1 LRKLFEDLLACDLQ
15 CQCLINCQKITPIVK
30 GPAILINH
38 INHQYTDGAVEIG
51 VSLVKHC
58 LQKGDAK
65 LALQHCHELLA
76 NNSQHVQL
84 LSFAALAS
92 RSLGWLDDALE
103 FINRAVTV
111 APSQP
116 TLYCLLG
123 DILLMQK
130 RPGDALTELFK
141 ARHLGDE
148 SAQLKFNI
156 GTAYLGLAAYEDAKV
171 YFDRTLALDPQ
182 MVAAHVNKGLAEHS
196 LMNLDA
202 ALDCFDAALC
212 VDPSNVDAQWNKS
225 HVLLTLGKYEQG
237 FRLYE
242 TRWRHPQVALKRR
255 RFDSKLWLGHE
266 NLSGKTILLYAE
278 GGFGDTIQFI
288 RYAKLFDPDV
298 KLIIQCQ
305 KQLTHLVRSMGLEAK
320 VITPGEMLP
329 PHDFNCP
336 LMSLPLAFKTTV
348 DRIPSFA
355 SYLKAPDVSVQ
366 LWQSTIEA
374 LRGRKVGIVA
384 RGSSSFGNDQNRS
397 VGLPTLVKYLPHSFN
412 YVLLQQNVSSEE
424 RAIISACDN
433 IIAPAESLRSFSDT
447 AALCEGMDLILS
459 VDTAVAHLGAALGK
473 QTIILIA
480 NRPDWR
486 WGCSGDK
493 TPWYPSVSLL
503 RQMGHAGWNETLMR
517 SLPHYLDPIKLSQI

>member
-1 LRKLFEDLLACDLQ
+1 M
-15 CQCLINCQKITPIVK
+15 PIFIGAV
-30 GPAILINH
+30 ILIYDAKQLH
-38 INHQYTDGAVEIG
+38 AESALQIG

-58 LQKGDAK
+58 LQKGDDK
-65 LALQHCHELLA
+65 LALQHCLELLA
-76 NNSQHVQL
+76 DNPKHIQI

-103 FINRAVTV
+103 FINRAVII
-111 APSQP
+111 APSHP

-130 RPGDALTELFK
+130 RPEHALVELLK
-141 ARHLGDE
+141 AQYLGDE

-156 GTAYLGLAAYEDAKV
+156 GLAYLSLAAYEDAKV
-171 YFDRTLALDPQ
+171 YFDRALAVDPQ
-182 MVAAHVNKGLAEHS
+182 MVAAHVNKGLVEHS
-196 LMNLDA
+196 LMNLNA
-202 ALDCFDAALC
+202 ALGCFDSALAI
-212 VDPSNVDAQWNKS
+212 DHKNLDAQWNKS

-255 RFDSKLWLGHE
+255 RFDSQLWLGHE
-266 NLSGKTILLYAE
+266 SLSGKTILLHAE

-348 DRIPSFA
+348 YSVPSFS
-355 SYLKAPDVSVQ
+355 SYLRAPRTSIKF
-366 LWQSTIEA
+366 WQGTIEA
-374 LRGRKVGIVA
+374 LRGCKVGIVA
-384 RGSSSFGNDQNRS
+384 RGSSTFGNDQNRS
-397 VGLPTLVKYLPHSFN
+397 VGLPRLIKYLPPSFN

-424 RAIISACDN
+424 REIISSCDN
-433 IIAPAESLRSFSDT
+433 IIAPAEMLKSFSDT
-447 AALCEGMDLILS
+447 AALCEGMDMIIS

-473 QTIILIA
+473 QTIVLVP

-493 TPWYPSVSLL
+493 TPWYPSVRLL
-503 RQMGHAGWNETLMR
+503 RQTGHDGWNEALMR
-517 SLPHYLDPIKLSQI
+517 SLPRYLDAIELSQV